1 MSTLPRRRADFL
13 MEGSRMPVEG
23 PHRWVA
29 LVVVTALGYPPYC
42 GEQAIWVTIRV
53 RASID
58 RHLTVD

>member
-13 MEGSRMPVEG
+13 MEGSRMLVEG

-42 GEQAIWVTIRV
+42 AGTDYLGDYSCPGINR
-53 RASID
+53 
-58 RHLTVD
+58 